1 MADKNQSSIVRAID
15 VGFCNTK
22 FTMVGNGGA
31 GIGCDL
37 FPSLTPIASGDSGL
51 SDMMRKKRNV
61 KVEVNGKIFEVGY
74 DVESAIASNYG
85 RTMDPSFCLTDNY
98 MALVNGALHF
108 MEQPEIDMLV
118 LGLPVSAHKKYKD
131 QLAKKMEGIHKL
143 PGGDVLIRNCRVIA
157 QPVGG
162 FFQFGSEEG
171 NIDKFQKE
179 TNLIIDVGFYTLD
192 WFLCS
197 GMRPVDPRC
206 GAAENGGMGS
216 VVHAIAGEIGRKIG
230 DKLDHNIYHR
240 IDNALRTE
248 SKKVKIFGGEYDLND
263 YMKIGQAAVM
273 ESVNKMINVVGSGS
287 DIDNIVLVGG
297 GGWFFEDVVKSKFP
311 RHTISVGGQ
320 SAFSNVIGFQM
331 FGFESLKKI
340 KAAEAATA

>member
-1 MADKNQSSIVRAID
+1 MSQKNQQSVVRAID

-22 FTMVGNGGA
+22 FTMVGNGGS

-51 SDMMRKKRNV
+51 SDMMKKKRNV
-61 KVEVNGKIFEVGY
+61 KVDVGGKQFEVGY

-85 RTMDPSFCLTDNY
+85 RTMDPSFCMTDNY
-98 MALVNGALHF
+98 MALVNGALYF

-118 LGLPVSAHKKYKD
+118 LGLPVSAHKKYKE
-131 QLAKKMEGIHKL
+131 QLAKKMEGTHIL
-143 PGGDVLIRNCRVIA
+143 PGREVVIKNCRVIA

-162 FFQFGSEEG
+162 FFQFGSQEG
-171 NIDKFQKE
+171 NLDKFQKE

-197 GMRPVDPRC
+197 SMRPVEPRC

-216 VVHAIAGEIGRKIG
+216 VVHAIASEISRKIG
-230 DKLDHNIYHR
+230 EKLDHNIYHR

-248 SKKVKIFGGEYDLND
+248 SKVVKIFGVEYNLND
-263 YMKIGQAAVM
+263 FMKVGQAAVM
-273 ESVNKMINVVGSGS
+273 ESVNKMINTVGNGS

-297 GGWFFEDVVKSKFP
+297 GGWFFEEVLKSKFP
-311 RHTISVGGQ
+311 RHKISLVGE

-331 FGFESLKKI
+331 FGFETLKKI
-340 KAAEAATA
+340 KQAEAATA